1 MSQSTAL
8 RGILAVAAMMWAAAL
23 IFGAFLAS
31 RSEAGPIGYL
41 ISAAIYE
48 IGSLVCHQRPERS
61 FHIWGAQLP
70 VCARCTGIY
79 AGAALAAVT
88 AVIVRVDVNRDS
100 VVRHA
105 KRAVFLA
112 ALPTM
117 LTLLFEWTTGQT
129 PGNWIRAAAGFLI
142 GAIVAWVV
150 MASSGPRSAVEIH

>member
-8 RGILAVAAMMWAAAL
+8 RGILATAALMWAGAL

-31 RSEAGPIGYL
+31 RSGIGPIGYF
-41 ISAAIYE
+41 ISAAIYGV
-48 IGSLVCHQRPERS
+48 GSLVCHQRPERS

-88 AVIVRVDVNRDS
+88 AIIRRVDVNRDP
-100 VVRHA
+100 VLMHV

-117 LTLLFEWTTGQT
+117 LTLLLEWTTGQM
-129 PGNWIRAAAGFLI
+129 PGNWLRATTGSLL
-142 GAIVAWVV
+142 GAIVAWIVV
-150 MASSGPRSAVEIH
+150 ASSAR